1 MKLPVTRYYGSKRR
15 VVEEIW
21 FALKKSRIEFD
32 TFLDLFGGTGIVS
45 YYMLAQGKQ
54 VCYNDLFAFNC
65 EIAKALL
72 ATPKNTLS
80 ESEALALLNREPMV
94 FYDNLNSATL

>member
-45 YYMLAQGKQ
+45 YLIISLK
-54 VCYNDLFAFNC
+54 
-65 EIAKALL
+65 
-72 ATPKNTLS
+72 
-80 ESEALALLNREPMV
+80 
-94 FYDNLNSATL
+94 

>member
-32 TFLDLFGGTGIVS
+32 TFLDLFGGTGILLYDPNKADLSSGYVS
-45 YYMLAQGKQ
+45 VNK
-54 VCYNDLFAFNC
+54 
-65 EIAKALL
+65 IALWKV
-72 ATPKNTLS
+72 KKI
-80 ESEALALLNREPMV
+80 
-94 FYDNLNSATL
+94 